1 MLPRRTLQ
9 EIFESAWKLVSEG
22 DASVRQQLITRLASE
37 GGLSR
42 IKELIDRHVGNCADD
57 ERDTLFVE
65 LLSPFLRTISHEDVL
80 SSMLL
85 EQPVADIHTFL
96 FGPSGRRATPL
107 FRFVSSAVAATVS
120 GSGLDAAMVHVGAAL
135 AVLREIVD
143 LNGTALIIQDFHP
156 AVHTIAECLGA
167 GRPAEDASLPMRRAF
182 RDLSR
187 IQGRLDLGSS
197 MSQIPTSRPQ
207 EPKAV
212 ASFEISQDLPGSL
225 SVEGPRHDNDHEDI
239 TQIKV
244 MPTPEEIR
252 SHRPE
257 YLPIRDPATWHHP
270 GIRGL
275 LDRQFRLLRE
285 DTVGPLR
292 DAVRFEMERLRMP
305 STNVLP
311 STVGNHGARTISYAN
326 VQIQSLKF
334 EPRKGLRVLAEFD
347 QPTSLRRMT
356 KSQRHEWW
364 NDSNHLRHDSLLCL
378 VDSEGGVVFMSV
390 ADRVV
395 RSTASET
402 AAAGTQAADTSTP
415 PCNLADS
422 PHRAMIV
429 LGLVDLDRLGAVQL
443 VDHLTKLRAAR
454 RILVEFP
461 GVLLPSFQPTLQV
474 LQERSFGYEL
484 PFAEFLA
491 PSPDAITNN
500 HIPPPAYA
508 REPGFTFDLSCLL
521 INDERL
527 TLSTREIF
535 DFDALR
541 RGSTLDDAQGV
552 ALVNALSRSLAI
564 IQGPPGTGKSFTGVA
579 LIKVLLASRISPT
592 AGPII
597 CVCYTNHALDQLL
610 EHLVHGGTKQ
620 IVRIGSRSK
629 SALIEPL
636 NLWTISQK
644 SLKTSLEKRTEWELW
659 SQLEPGSKEISALLS
674 ELDRTEHW
682 KTIKDYLEV
691 HYPQHHD
698 ELFRREEEDGFKTVL
713 PEPSRIISKWLVSGR
728 RNRERAQ
735 VRPVAVLLAASG
747 IHEMLSG
754 ERRALYR
761 YWRNGILNSV
771 RQHIWS
777 ALKSYKRSKDRLN
790 QCRQEVNL
798 RCLQEASVIGV
809 TTTGLARNIEL
820 LQRVKAKVVL
830 CEEAGEVL
838 EAHTLTALLPGI
850 EHLILIGDHQQLRP
864 QIQNYELQHDNPRG
878 EQYALDVS
886 LFERLVKPN
895 VSWATGL
902 SFSTLNVQRR
912 MHPSIAEL
920 VRDTQYPSLQDHRS
934 VVEYPDVCGMAR
946 RLFWLDHQHLEAH
959 RDSTLSTSHSNDFE
973 IDMAAALVS
982 HLIRQGKYES
992 GDIAVITP
1000 YLGQLH
1006 RLRGRMAMSHEV
1018 IVGNRDAEDL
1028 IKIGLEDETKTPTS
1042 ISAPRRTT
1050 LLKALR
1056 LATVDNFQV
1065 RPNTNCPDSSEQV
1078 LTLWIGR
1085 GSQGRCHFSGAE

>member
-1 MLPRRTLQ
+1 M
-9 EIFESAWKLVSEG
+9 
-22 DASVRQQLITRLASE
+22 RQQLIARLASD
-37 GGLSR
+37 GGLAR
-42 IKELIDRHVGNCADD
+42 IKELIDRHVGNCTDD
-57 ERDTLFVE
+57 ESDALFVE
-65 LLSPFLRTISHEDVL
+65 LLSPFLRTISHQDVL

-85 EQPVADIHTFL
+85 EKPVDDIYTFL
-96 FGPSGRRATPL
+96 FGPSGRRAIPL
-107 FRFVSSAVAATVS
+107 FRFVSTAVAATVS
-120 GSGLDAAMVHVGAAL
+120 GSSLDAAIVHVGAAL
-135 AVLREIVD
+135 AVLRQIVD

-156 AVHTIAECLGA
+156 AVQTIAECLGSD
-167 GRPAEDASLPMRRAF
+167 GPTEDASLSIRRAF
-182 RDLSR
+182 QDLSR
-187 IQGRLDLGSS
+187 IQNRLHLGSS
-197 MSQIPTSRPQ
+197 MGQVPTNRRQ
-207 EPKAV
+207 EPQTV
-212 ASFEISQDLPGSL
+212 ASFEILQDLPGSL

-270 GIRGL
+270 GVRGL

-292 DAVRFEMERLRMP
+292 DAVRFEMERLRKS
-305 STNVLP
+305 STNVLS
-311 STVGNHGARTISYAN
+311 STVANHGARTISYAN
-326 VQIQSLKF
+326 IQLQSLKF
-334 EPRKGLRVLAEFD
+334 EPRKGLRVLAELD
-347 QPTSLRRMT
+347 QPTPLRRMT
-356 KSQRHEWW
+356 KNQRSEWW
-364 NDSNHLRHDSLLCL
+364 NNTNHLRHDSLLCL
-378 VDSEGGVVFMSV
+378 ADSEGGLVFMSV

-402 AAAGTQAADTSTP
+402 AVAGSQAADKPSP
-415 PCNLADS
+415 PCDLVGDS
-422 PHRAMIV
+422 HRAMIV
-429 LGLVDLDRLGAVQL
+429 LGLVDLDRLGVVQII
-443 VDHLTKLRAAR
+443 DHLTKSWAAR

-474 LQERSFGYEL
+474 LQERSFSYEL

-491 PSPDAITNN
+491 PSPDAIANN
-500 HIPPPAYA
+500 RIPPPAYA
-508 REPGFTFDLSCLL
+508 RAPGFTFDLSCLL
-521 INDERL
+521 TNDERL

-535 DFDALR
+535 DFDMLR

-552 ALVNALSRSLAI
+552 ALVNALTRSLAM

-579 LIKVLLASRISPT
+579 LIRVLLASRISP
-592 AGPII
+592 ALGPII

-629 SALIEPL
+629 SALIGPL

-644 SLKTSLEKRTEWELW
+644 SHKTSLEKRTEWEIW
-659 SQLEPGSKEISALLS
+659 SQLKPASEEISALLS
-674 ELDRTEHW
+674 KLDNTEHW

-691 HYPQHHD
+691 HHPQHHD
-698 ELFRREEEDGFKTVL
+698 ELFRREEENGFQTVL
-713 PEPSRIISKWLVSGR
+713 SEPSRIISRWLTSGG

-735 VRPVAVLLAASG
+735 VRPVAVLLEASG
-747 IHEMLSG
+747 VYEMISA

-761 YWRNGILNSV
+761 YWRDGILNSV
-771 RQHIWS
+771 REHIWL

-809 TTTGLARNIEL
+809 TTTGLARHIEL

-838 EAHTLTALLPGI
+838 EAHTLTALLPGV
-850 EHLILIGDHQQLRP
+850 EQLILIGDHQQLRP
-864 QIQNYELQHDNPRG
+864 HIQNYELQHDHPRG

-886 LFERLVKPN
+886 LFERLVSPN
-895 VSWATGL
+895 ASWATGL
-902 SFSTLNVQRR
+902 SFDTLNVQRR
-912 MHPSIAEL
+912 MHPSIAKL
-920 VRDTQYPSLQDHRS
+920 VRDTQYPSLQDHHS
-934 VVEYPDVCGMAR
+934 VLDYPDVYGMAR

-1006 RLRGRMAMSHEV
+1006 KLRSRMAMSHEV
-1018 IVGNRDAEDL
+1018 IVGDRDAEDL
-1028 IKIGLEDETKTPTS
+1028 IKIGLEDETKTPPS
-1042 ISAPRRTT
+1042 SSAPLRTT

-1065 RPNTNCPDSSEQV
+1065 RPTPTARKNLNAYSHC
-1078 LTLWIGR
+1078 G
-1085 GSQGRCHFSGAE
+1085 